1 MLIDARTGEITD
13 ILKQLKAI
21 FPSCCSDEETIEVIT
36 INNKD
41 AQKVKAFAAISGFKT
56 AIYHEDD
63 HYRVSISGSSCGCF
77 R

>member
-1 MLIDARTGEITD
+1 MVIDARKGEITD
-13 ILKQLKAI
+13 ILKKLKDL
-21 FPSCCSDEETIEVIT
+21 FPSCNCEEETIEVIT

-41 AQKVKAFAAISGFKT
+41 AKQVKAFAAISGFKT
-56 AIYHEDD
+56 AIFHEDG